1 MEPQKK
7 LLMIVNPRA
16 GRSKPRGPLYD
27 AAAAFCDAGY
37 LLSIRR
43 TAAAGDARRIAEE
56 SGAGYDTVVAVGG
69 DGTFNEGISGLQT
82 LPRRWATC
90 PRAAPTTSPPA

>member
-56 SGAGYDTVVAVGG
+56 AGGAYDTVVAVGG
-69 DGTFNEGISGLQT
+69 DCARCWKPRPVCRWWGICLRVAPMT
-82 LPRRWATC
+82 LP
-90 PRAAPTTSPPA
+90 PA

>member
-1 MEPQKK
+1 MSEKK

-37 LLSIRR
+37 TLCIRR
-43 TAAAGDARRIAEE
+43 TAAAGDARRIAENE
-56 SGAGYDTVVAVGG
+56 GGGYDTVV
-69 DGTFNEGISGLQT
+69 GTVRSTRSSPVCKYWKNSL
-82 LPRRWATC
+82 LWAIC
-90 PRAAPTTSPPA
+90 LKGAPTISPPA